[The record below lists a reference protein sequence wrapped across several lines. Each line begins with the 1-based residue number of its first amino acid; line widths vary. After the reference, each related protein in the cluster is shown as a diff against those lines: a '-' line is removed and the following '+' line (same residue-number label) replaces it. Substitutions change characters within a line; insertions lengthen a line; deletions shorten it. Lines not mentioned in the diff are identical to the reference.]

1 MSARG
6 RSAILLCLVAGAL
19 VGCGADT
26 SDLQAE
32 LERIKARKSGQIE
45 PIPQLRTFESFAYRA
60 LDRRGPLTP
69 DQRARPTAPDSADAP
84 DSNRVR
90 EPLEAYPL
98 DSLRMVGTLSAKGRQ
113 WALIRA
119 SDGVVHRVGIG
130 NHLGQNDGQVLAVEP
145 TAVLLR
151 ETVPNGL
158 GGWTER
164 PTTLALSD

>member
-1 MSARG
+1 MNARG
-6 RSAILLCLVAGAL
+6 LTATLLCLTAAAL
-19 VGCGADT
+19 TGCGTDM
-26 SDLQAE
+26 SNLQAE

-60 LDRRGPLTP
+60 LGRRGPLTP
-69 DQRARPTAPDSADAP
+69 DQRARPAAPDSADAP
-84 DSNRVR
+84 NSNRVR

-98 DSLRMVGTLSAKGRQ
+98 DSLRMVGTLRANGRE

-119 SDGVVHRVGIG
+119 SDGVVHRVGTG
-130 NHLGQNDGQVLAVEP
+130 NHLGQNYGQVLAIEP
-145 TAVLLR
+145 AAVLLR

-164 PTTLALSD
+164 ATALALSD